1 MVTPSLPSYFF
12 FMNKRRCTEYTDF
25 FAMQT
30 PIPPRSHCRFVFLH
44 GAPGTGKTSL
54 ALDFAKHVAQGDG
67 LAHYL
72 KPHSKGWDGYR
83 GQKVVI
89 MDEAEPRC
97 WKDLESLVKVWGDR
111 YPFIA
116 EVKGSSKPICPEWF
130 VVTSN
135 YTLPQLTDAVNRP
148 SFFSAMKRRAEDGRR
163 VISMETLGE
172 YRPKRMGPQLKEY
185 EEVFELFV
193 KLVQGEYSV
202 CCIMFFE
209 SQPCCCRCTMN
220 GAEAHT
226 LRTHATPSVAVIL
239 RALPAQCVLLGD
251 NRARPC
257 IAMHCRRLRS
267 PTFGFPL
274 HITPLSHSHLLT
286 GISRHPKNA
295 HFSSKSNPGALI
307 VKGCRIS
314 CSRSSPNPRS
324 IRCAF
329 YLSLH
334 PTHPIPASR
343 SYQRCCGNPARLRSD
358 RPFLLRSALLSSYD
372 AYSSHF
378 RFRIALLWCRT
389 SFANGLSNSDLIG

>member
-1 MVTPSLPSYFF
+1 
-12 FMNKRRCTEYTDF
+12 
-25 FAMQT
+25 
-30 PIPPRSHCRFVFLH
+30 
-44 GAPGTGKTSL
+44 
-54 ALDFAKHVAQGDG
+54 
-67 LAHYL
+67 
-72 KPHSKGWDGYR
+72 
-83 GQKVVI
+83 
-89 MDEAEPRC
+89 
-97 WKDLESLVKVWGDR
+97 
-111 YPFIA
+111 
-116 EVKGSSKPICPEWF
+116 
-130 VVTSN
+130 
-135 YTLPQLTDAVNRP
+135 
-148 SFFSAMKRRAEDGRR
+148 MKRRAEDGRR

-185 EEVFELFV
+185 EEVFQLFV
-193 KLVQGEYSV
+193 KLVLGEFSV
-202 CCIMFFE
+202 CCILFFE

-257 IAMHCRRLRS
+257 LAMPCRRLRS
-267 PTFGFPL
+267 PAFGFPL
-274 HITPLSHSHLLT
+274 PITPLSHSHLLT
-286 GISRHPKNA
+286 WISRHPKNA
-295 HFSSKSNPGALI
+295 HFSVKSNPGALI
-307 VKGCRIS
+307 VKVRRIS

-324 IRCAF
+324 KRCAF

-358 RPFLLRSALLSSYD
+358 RPFLLRSALLSSND

-389 SFANGLSNSDLIG
+389 SFANGLSSSDLIGCTPRSDHCRNRDPILLLTTAIYPPSLDLCPYARKRQCAAQS

>member
-1 MVTPSLPSYFF
+1 M
-12 FMNKRRCTEYTDF
+12 
-25 FAMQT
+25 
-30 PIPPRSHCRFVFLH
+30 
-44 GAPGTGKTSL
+44 
-54 ALDFAKHVAQGDG
+54 
-67 LAHYL
+67 
-72 KPHSKGWDGYR
+72 
-83 GQKVVI
+83 
-89 MDEAEPRC
+89 
-97 WKDLESLVKVWGDR
+97 
-111 YPFIA
+111 
-116 EVKGSSKPICPEWF
+116 
-130 VVTSN
+130 VTSN

-148 SFFSAMKRRAEDGRR
+148 SSARRFIALKNDGRR

-172 YRPKRMGPQLKEY
+172 YRPKRMGPQFKEY
-185 EEVFELFV
+185 EEVFQLFV
-193 KLVQGEYSV
+193 KLVLGEFSV

-257 IAMHCRRLRS
+257 LTVPYRCRRS

-274 HITPLSHSHLLT
+274 RITPLSHSHLLT
-286 GISRHPKNA
+286 RISRHPKNA
-295 HFSSKSNPGALI
+295 HFSVKSNPGALI
-307 VKGCRIS
+307 VKVRRIS

-324 IRCAF
+324 KRCAF
-329 YLSLH
+329 YVSLH

-358 RPFLLRSALLSSYD
+358 RPILLRNALLSSNN

-389 SFANGLSNSDLIG
+389 SFANGLSSSDLIGCTPRSDYHES